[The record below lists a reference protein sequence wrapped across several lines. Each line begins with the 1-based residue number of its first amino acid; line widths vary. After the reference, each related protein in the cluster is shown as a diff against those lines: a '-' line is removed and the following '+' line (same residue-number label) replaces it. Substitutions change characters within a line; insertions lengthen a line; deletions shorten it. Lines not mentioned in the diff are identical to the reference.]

1 MKATIKM
8 WFVLLLVSF
17 GTISCTDYL
26 DKSPLSDISETDP
39 YKNFTNFQGFIEE
52 LYNAIPCI
60 SATDSHNCWN
70 LGDDELWDTDTR
82 MLTNAIDEGD
92 YWGWNQRYYSFL
104 GTGYND
110 INEEDSKKHKHYYG
124 YCWYAIRKAN
134 LGLANL
140 DKLTEATQ
148 EQRNLIEGQLYF
160 FRGFFHFMLMMYWGG
175 LPYVDV
181 DLAGASMTLPRLSY
195 QETADKV
202 AADLQRAV
210 DVLPTDWDETS
221 AGQVTLGKN
230 NQRANKIM
238 ALAFLGKNYLYA
250 GSPLMNKASGGN
262 AAYNAEYCKKA
273 AEAFGQVLKLAQST
287 GKYKLAG
294 VNETILYEYLGSA
307 SGRFRWNQVNDYRPK
322 VIKSTGIKCYPPA
335 NYADLFGM
343 SNGLPIA
350 DITKKDNETGYD
362 PEYPFRDRDPRFYKN
377 FVFDGMKCVIDGT
390 KVNGNPERQYASL
403 YTDGAF
409 RTQDGTA
416 AARTG
421 YMNLKLCSQY
431 ANDWD
436 GYIDNNCM
444 VLSLMRLT
452 DVYLMYAEAVAEGY
466 GTPQSKATNYDLTA
480 LQAVNKIRDR
490 AGVPEVNSKY
500 TGSTDAFMSEV
511 QRERAIE
518 LSFEGHRFH
527 DLRRWLLLDKPPY
540 NQKKAV
546 YFDRDPSMDDE
557 TRFADPANARVLNL
571 REEVIVQRNYT
582 EKHYWLPFLRDD
594 VDMYASFTQNPG
606 WE

>member
-1 MKATIKM
+1 
-8 WFVLLLVSF
+8 
-17 GTISCTDYL
+17 
-26 DKSPLSDISETDP
+26 
-39 YKNFTNFQGFIEE
+39 
-52 LYNAIPCI
+52 
-60 SATDSHNCWN
+60 
-70 LGDDELWDTDTR
+70 
-82 MLTNAIDEGD
+82 MLP
-92 YWGWNQRYYSFL
+92 W
-104 GTGYND
+104 
-110 INEEDSKKHKHYYG
+110 
-124 YCWYAIRKAN
+124 
-134 LGLANL
+134 
-140 DKLTEATQ
+140 
-148 EQRNLIEGQLYF
+148 
-160 FRGFFHFMLMMYWGG
+160 
-175 LPYVDV
+175 
-181 DLAGASMTLPRLSY
+181 
-195 QETADKV
+195 
-202 AADLQRAV
+202 
-210 DVLPTDWDETS
+210 
-221 AGQVTLGKN
+221 
-230 NQRANKIM
+230 
-238 ALAFLGKNYLYA
+238 KNYLYA
-250 GSPLMNKASGGN
+250 GSPLMNKASGGS
-262 AAYNAEYCKKA
+262 ATYNAEYCKKA
-273 AEAFGQVLKLAQST
+273 AEAFGQALKLAQST
-287 GKYKLAG
+287 GKYKLAAWEEYTELMYTYNKNGKLPG
-294 VNETILYEYLGSA
+294 VKETILYEFLGKADS
-307 SGRFRWNQVNDYRPK
+307 RFRWNQVNDYRPK
-322 VIKSTGIKCYPPA
+322 IIKSTGIKCYPPA

-343 SNGLPIA
+343 KNGLPIA

-377 FVFDGMKCVIDGT
+377 FVFDGMKCVLDGT
-390 KVNGNPERQYASL
+390 KVSGDPERQYASL

-409 RTQDGTA
+409 RTKDGTA

-466 GTPQSKATNYDLTA
+466 GTPQSRAINYDLTA
-480 LQAVNKIRDR
+480 LQAINLIRER
-490 AGVPEVNSKY
+490 AGVPEVNGKY
-500 TGSTDAFMSEV
+500 TGTTEAFMSEV

-546 YFDRDPSMDDE
+546 YFDRDPAMDDA
-557 TRFADPANARVLNL
+557 TRFADPTNARVLNL